1 MGHGQNVWDKVKA
14 YGTKSKCDGTKSKCN
29 GTKSNR
35 MGQSVIFKVFS
46 CLIFY
51 FYLFFINFDLLHS
64 LKKNIYFNY
73 TKFDLI

>member
-35 MGQSVIFKVFS
+35 MGQSVP
-46 CLIFY
+46 
-51 FYLFFINFDLLHS
+51 
-64 LKKNIYFNY
+64 
-73 TKFDLI
+73 